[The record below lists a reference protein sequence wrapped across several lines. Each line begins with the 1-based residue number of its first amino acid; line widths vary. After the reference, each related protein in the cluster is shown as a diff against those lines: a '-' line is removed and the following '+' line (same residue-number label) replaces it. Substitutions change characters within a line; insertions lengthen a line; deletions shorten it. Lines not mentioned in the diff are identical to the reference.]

1 MELARNQHLEA
12 VFLTSSLRRRL
23 GTPGSCR
30 GRLRF
35 ISKVLRGRMTMPQT
49 KMILAAG
56 ATFALAASAHAAQKT
71 VAFNVAPGSCGAPIA
86 VPANNRPVILAGTN
100 TQQTDR

>member
-1 MELARNQHLEA
+1 
-12 VFLTSSLRRRL
+12 
-23 GTPGSCR
+23 
-30 GRLRF
+30 
-35 ISKVLRGRMTMPQT
+35 
-49 KMILAAG
+49 MILAAG

-100 TQQTDR
+100 TQQTDRGEGQVTLLRALHMWLRSVGPELTWLWVWNAVAHRVLEHPSCG